1 MIFVTTGTQLPF
13 PRLIDAM
20 EAIAAKSDER
30 ILAQTGAE
38 TGAAARWPHLELHS
52 TLRPEAFEAAFREAR
67 LIVGHAGIG
76 TVLSA
81 QRFRKPLILLP
92 RRTALGEHR
101 NDHQMATARQL
112 DGRQGLTI
120 AWEADALAAL
130 VAETG
135 QPPMGGADAAPALAD
150 FLTRLSRIIAQ

>member
-1 MIFVTTGTQLPF
+1 MTR
-13 PRLIDAM
+13 RLL
-20 EAIAAKSDER
+20 AIASSGGHWQQLMRMRPAFAGTEVTYATT
-30 ILAQTGAE
+30 LAG
-38 TGAAARWPHLELHS
+38 L
-52 TLRPEAFEAAFREAR
+52 PEAFEAAFREAR